1 MSTESNPQAAR
12 VLASIVAE
20 RADQDGSRTFTPR
33 SDKRPSGKQVYYFA
47 HLLCDIAGVPW
58 PETSAQASDLIAQ
71 LREQAAAVKATQD
84 GIVAPPEF
92 DAGF

>member
-1 MSTESNPQAAR
+1 MSVHTNDQAAR
-12 VLASIVAE
+12 VLESIVAE
-20 RADQDGSRTFTPR
+20 RADQDASRTFTPR

-47 HLLCDIAGVPW
+47 HLLADIAGIPW

-71 LREQAAAVKATQD
+71 LKDQAAAVKATQAGD
-84 GIVAPPEF
+84 VAPPEF